1 MDWRWLLVQ
10 HDKVFSLVS
19 LDVSQSVQSVLRS
32 YAVALN
38 LAMVEY
44 EYCEVGFLSQ
54 ETHEMVTHRFKGDGG
69 LLFIHL
75 LLPSGVGYD

>member
-1 MDWRWLLVQ
+1 MAQ
-10 HDKVFSLVS
+10 YDKVFSLVS
-19 LDVSQSVQSVLRS
+19 LDSSQSAQSVLRS

-54 ETHEMVTHRFKGDGG
+54 ETHEMVTHRFKGEDG

-75 LLPSGVGYD
+75 LLPKGVGYDQP

>member
-1 MDWRWLLVQ
+1 MVQ

-19 LDVSQSVQSVLRS
+19 LASSRDIQDVLHS

-38 LAMVEY
+38 LAMVNCAQ
-44 EYCEVGFLSQ
+44 CEVGYLSQ
-54 ETHEMVTHRFKGDGG
+54 ETHEMVTHRFKGEDG

-75 LLPSGVGYD
+75 LLPKGVGYDQS